1 LLLETGEGIEVHMKS
16 VPKEDD
22 RWFQSEVDLA
32 VRKKLGRKVQSVVF
46 AISLCLLASVLAGHA
61 QTSFTKITTGPV
73 ATDVEQSVGCAW
85 GDYDNDGLLD
95 LFVVNFG
102 ASPTNTLYHNNR
114 DGTFTRFAA
123 GAPANEAG
131 SGHGCAW
138 GDYDND
144 GFLDLFVANLGA
156 TATNWLYRNNGNGTF
171 QKVTAAPT
179 SPTSRSVSAAWA
191 DFDADGHLDL
201 FVANGA
207 LVTDLVNA
215 LYRNLG
221 QGRFTNIAVPS
232 GLGQA
237 LKSTQGTWADIDGD
251 GRLDLF
257 VTHHANQGNYIYRNL
272 GGGAFQVISNA
283 SVLNDRLN
291 SVGSA
296 WGDYDNDGDLD
307 LFVVNRRLLGEPR
320 QLNNFYRNNGG
331 GMFEKITTGD
341 IVTNGGV
348 GGVFNTCAWAD
359 YDNDGHLD
367 LFLVN
372 EGLTNRL
379 YRNNGDGT
387 FLRVTQGNVVTDI
400 ANSTGC
406 SWGDYDNDGF
416 LDLFVANGGITAKQ
430 NNFLYRNN
438 RNSNH
443 WIKVRCVGT
452 LSNRSAIGTTVR
464 ARALIDGA
472 VRWQMRQISG
482 GDGWLSQNS
491 LDVSIGFGSA
501 TNIDLLRVEWPSGIV
516 QDLHDVAVDQTL
528 IVEEP
533 SRIQSS
539 AIVGGGF
546 ELTLKGGG
554 RDAFGQHR
562 RYDIESSVDLAGWSM
577 LTNVVVTNA
586 NGTATVRH
594 NSPGTTNRFYRAR
607 RSVLE

>member
-1 LLLETGEGIEVHMKS
+1 MKLFRNH
-16 VPKEDD
+16 VTRPVFCFGKECMKLVTTQKGDCL
-22 RWFQSEVDLA
+22 QSET
-32 VRKKLGRKVQSVVF
+32 KPMPVVL
-46 AISLCLLASVLAGHA
+46 AISLFVLASILAGRT
-61 QTSFTKITTGPV
+61 QTTFTKITTGAV

-85 GDYDNDGLLD
+85 GDYDNDGFLD

-102 ASPTNTLYHNNR
+102 ATPTNTLYHNNR
-114 DGTFTRFAA
+114 DGTFTRFPAA
-123 GAPANEAG
+123 APANEAG

-144 GFLDLFVANLGA
+144 GFLDLFVANLA
-156 TATNWLYRNNGNGTF
+156 TTATNWLYRNNGNGTF
-171 QKVTAAPT
+171 QKVTAGPT
-179 SPTSRSVSAAWA
+179 SPTSRSVSAAWG
-191 DFDADGHLDL
+191 DFDADGYLDL

-207 LVTDLVNA
+207 LVTDLVDA

-237 LKSTQGTWADIDGD
+237 LKSTQGTWADVDGD

-257 VTHHANQGNYIYRNL
+257 VTHAGQGNYIYRNL
-272 GGGAFQVISNA
+272 GGGAFQVISNGN
-283 SVLNDRLN
+283 VLNEEQLRPH

-307 LFVVNRRLLGEPR
+307 LFVVNRRLPGEPK
-320 QLNNFYRNNGG
+320 QLNSFYRNNGG

-341 IVTNGGV
+341 IVTNGGE
-348 GGVFNTCAWAD
+348 GGVFNTCAWVD
-359 YDNDGHLD
+359 YNNDGHLD
-367 LFLVN
+367 LFIVN

-387 FLRVTQGNVVTDI
+387 FLRVTQGNIVTDI
-400 ANSTGC
+400 ANSIGC

-416 LDLFVANGGITAKQ
+416 LDLFVANGGITSPQ
-430 NNFLYRNN
+430 RNFLYHNN
-438 RNSNH
+438 GNSNH

-452 LSNRSAIGTTVR
+452 LSNRSGIGAIIR
-464 ARALIDGA
+464 ARAMIDEA

-491 LDVSIGFGSA
+491 LDVSIGFGNA
-501 TNIDLLRVEWPSGIV
+501 TNIDLLRIEWPSGII
-516 QDLHDVAVDQTL
+516 QELHDVTVDRTL
-528 IVEEP
+528 VVEEP

-539 AIVGGGF
+539 AIIGGGF

-554 RDAFGQHR
+554 GDAFGRHR
-562 RYDIESSVDLAGWSM
+562 GYDIETSVDFVGWSV

-586 NGTATVRH
+586 DGTATLRDA
-594 NSPGTTNRFYRAR
+594 SPGETIRFYRAR
-607 RSVLE
+607 RSASE